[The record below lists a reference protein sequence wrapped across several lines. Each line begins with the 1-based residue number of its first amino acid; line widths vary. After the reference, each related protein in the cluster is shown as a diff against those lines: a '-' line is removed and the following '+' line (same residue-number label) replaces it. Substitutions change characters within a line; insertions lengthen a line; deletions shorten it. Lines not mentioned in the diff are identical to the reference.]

1 MVAVLVVALAA
12 SLSAGSTIGALGLVL
27 LAASIVALPWARDAA
42 VLRQSTAALFADAW
56 GGRLYARRT
65 PLGDTIMRNLE
76 EGRRRVLQTQR
87 ELEGRA
93 LDAERVIDSLPQP
106 LLILDRRRRILHG
119 NLEAENLFG
128 PNLAG
133 RSLAAVIRNPD
144 VLEAVEESGL
154 SRVPTVIEFDLIG
167 PVERQMEARI
177 APLPRNGTGG
187 EALLLTLQDLT
198 AIRRAEQ
205 MRVDFVANVSHELR
219 TPLTS
224 VSGFIETLQT
234 VARDDPEGRD
244 RFLAIMSRETQRMNR
259 LVDDLLSLS
268 RIEMEEH
275 NPPSS
280 AVDLAPVV
288 RSVAHL
294 LEPVAEEFE
303 ASVTLETPDDLP
315 PVIGDADQLG
325 QVVRNLV
332 ENAIKYG
339 RRGGHVTIS
348 AAAEGDQVMLAV
360 RDDGEGIPRELQHRL
375 TERFYRVEKAR
386 SRRIGGTGL
395 GLAIVKHIVNRHR
408 GRLQIESEVGKGSV
422 FKVFLPT
429 QR

>member
-1 MVAVLVVALAA
+1 
-12 SLSAGSTIGALGLVL
+12 
-27 LAASIVALPWARDAA
+27 
-42 VLRQSTAALFADAW
+42 
-56 GGRLYARRT
+56 
-65 PLGDTIMRNLE
+65 
-76 EGRRRVLQTQR
+76 
-87 ELEGRA
+87 
-93 LDAERVIDSLPQP
+93 
-106 LLILDRRRRILHG
+106 
-119 NLEAENLFG
+119 
-128 PNLAG
+128 
-133 RSLAAVIRNPD
+133 
-144 VLEAVEESGL
+144 
-154 SRVPTVIEFDLIG
+154 
-167 PVERQMEARI
+167 
-177 APLPRNGTGG
+177 
-187 EALLLTLQDLT
+187 
-198 AIRRAEQ
+198 
-205 MRVDFVANVSHELR
+205 
-219 TPLTS
+219 
-224 VSGFIETLQT
+224 

-348 AAAEGDQVMLAV
+348 AAAEGDKVMLAV